1 MSRVLS
7 DAGEE
12 LARQERVPSNAG
24 AASTAN
30 IDVTTKVVIPHV
42 TAMAVA

>member
-1 MSRVLS
+1 MARH
-7 DAGEE
+7 E
-12 LARQERVPSNAG
+12 LAPAKAE

-42 TAMAVA
+42 VTMAVA